1 MIGVL
6 SMRNKT
12 KIFAGLSVSVL
23 LSACGNEAHVSS
35 SESAGYTPGLAVQMR
50 DMQYWTHKLGLSI
63 DAENPTLVGFYVHE
77 LEEAVEDLIASI
89 ESYDG
94 HAISQ
99 MARTMLLPEV
109 EQLERIVDAGDW
121 AAARHAFGA
130 VIQTCNVCHEATEHG
145 YIVITEGYANNP
157 FNQSFLP

>member
-1 MIGVL
+1 ML
-6 SMRNKT
+6 MRNMAT
-12 KIFAGLSVSVL
+12 IFAGLSVSVL
-23 LSACGNEAHVSS
+23 LSACGNEVQLSS
-35 SESAGYTPGLAVQMR
+35 PESAAYTPGLAVQMK
-50 DMQYWTHKLGLSI
+50 DMQYWTHKLGLSV
-63 DAENPTLVGFYVHE
+63 DAENTALVGFYVHE
-77 LEEAVEDLIASI
+77 LEEAVADLIASI

-99 MARTMLLPEV
+99 LTRTMLLPEV
-109 EQLERIVDAGDW
+109 EQLERIVDGGDW
-121 AAARHAFGA
+121 AAARNAFSA

>member
-1 MIGVL
+1 ML
-6 SMRNKT
+6 MRNMAT
-12 KIFAGLSVSVL
+12 IFAGLSVSVL
-23 LSACGNEAHVSS
+23 LSACGNEVQLSS
-35 SESAGYTPGLAVQMR
+35 PESAVYTPGLAVQMK
-50 DMQYWTHKLGLSI
+50 DMQYWTHKLGLSV
-63 DAENPTLVGFYVHE
+63 DAENTALVGFYVHE
-77 LEEAVEDLIASI
+77 LEEAVADLIASI

-99 MARTMLLPEV
+99 LTRTMLLPEV
-109 EQLERIVDAGDW
+109 EQLERIVDGGDW
-121 AAARHAFGA
+121 AAARNAFSA